1 MRSSAACLT
10 AVGVLCAWLCG
21 SAAAAGSTTH
31 LYAVGFASDRALAAA
46 IEGQGVI
53 VRRVRAIDVAEIRSG
68 RAGFAALV
76 RRSPGVRF
84 VQLVRPRESA
94 IEPAL
99 TTPPGFTTP
108 FEWQFAAVHE
118 ELVPQSVLRA
128 AASVTIATI
137 DTGADLTAPDLA
149 AKQPRT
155 YNLRLGNGDV
165 RDTNG
170 HGTFV
175 ASLAAGSL
183 TNGEGIAGFGG
194 DARLLVVKA
203 SHADGSLSDL
213 DEANA
218 IVYAVDHGARVINL
232 SVGGADTS
240 LTERRGIQYAVDHG
254 ALVVAAAGNE
264 FDDGNPVEYPS
275 ALLQPVGSN
284 GVGGVGLSV
293 GASTQDGSRAFFSNT
308 GSQISLVAPGDDV
321 FGAVSSLSST
331 DEYPRVAL
339 PGSSAGDYGF
349 SSGTSFSAPEVA
361 GVAAL
366 VMAANP
372 LLRANEVA
380 EILKET
386 ASGGGAWNP
395 EVGYGVADAA
405 AAVERAQG
413 RGDLLVSGVR
423 TRGHVRLRW
432 FSPTAARYRVSV
444 GVDRRP
450 LRVVLR
456 STTNTAATFTVHRG
470 HRYLFTVIGLGA
482 DGSETTSSSYA
493 VRG

>member
-1 MRSSAACLT
+1 MRSLAASVT

-21 SAAAAGSTTH
+21 GAAARGPAKR
-31 LYAVGFASDRALAAA
+31 LYAVGFASDGALAAA
-46 IEGQGVI
+46 VQNDGTV
-53 VRRVRAIDVAEIRSG
+53 VRRVPAIAVAEIRSG
-68 RAGFAALV
+68 RADFAELV
-76 RRSPGVRF
+76 RRNPGIRF

-118 ELVPQSVLRA
+118 DLVPQSVLRA

-194 DARLLVVKA
+194 DAKLLVVKA
-203 SHADGSLSDL
+203 SHADGSLSDV

-232 SVGGADTS
+232 SVGGTETS

-254 ALVVAAAGNE
+254 VLVVAAAGNE
-264 FDDGNPVEYPS
+264 FEDGNPAEYPS

-293 GASTQDGSRAFFSNT
+293 GASTQDGARAFFSNT
-308 GSQISLVAPGDDV
+308 GSQISLVAPGDEV

-339 PGSSAGDYGF
+339 PGSSAGAYGF

-361 GVAAL
+361 GAAAL
-366 VMAANP
+366 VMATNP

-386 ASGGGAWNP
+386 ASGGGWNA
-395 EVGYGVADAA
+395 EVGYGVVDAA
-405 AAVERAQG
+405 AAVARAQG
-413 RGDLLVSGVR
+413 RGDLLVTGIR

-444 GVDRRP
+444 GVDRGP
-450 LRVVLR
+450 ARVVLR
-456 STTNTAATFTVHRG
+456 GTTNTAATFTVHKG
-470 HRYLFTVIGLGA
+470 HRYLFTVVGLGA
-482 DGSETTSSSYA
+482 DGTETTSSSYA

>member
-1 MRSSAACLT
+1 MRSFAASVT

-21 SAAAAGSTTH
+21 GAAAGEPSKR
-31 LYAVGFASDRALAAA
+31 LYAVGFASDRALTAAVDA
-46 IEGQGVI
+46 HGNV
-53 VRRVRAIDVAEIRSG
+53 VRRLRPIRVAEVRSADG
-68 RAGFAALV
+68 QFAACV
-76 RRSPGVRF
+76 RRSPGIRF
-84 VQLVRPRESA
+84 VQLVRSRESA

-99 TTPPGFTTP
+99 ITLPGFAAP
-108 FEWQFAAVHE
+108 FEWEFGAAHE
-118 ELVPQSVLRA
+118 DLVPQAVLRA
-128 AASVTIATI
+128 AASVTIAI
-137 DTGADLTAPDLA
+137 VDTGADLTAPDLA

-155 YNLRLGNGDV
+155 YNLRLGSSDV
-165 RDTNG
+165 RDLNG

-194 DARLLVVKA
+194 DAKLLIAKA
-203 SHADGSLSDL
+203 SHADGSLTDV

-218 IVYAVDHGARVINL
+218 IVYAVDHGARIINL
-232 SVGGADTS
+232 SLGGTDTS

-254 ALVVAAAGNE
+254 VLVVAAAGNE
-264 FDDGNPVEYPS
+264 FAAGNPVEYPS

-284 GVGGVGLSV
+284 GVGGAGLSV
-293 GASTQDGSRAFFSNT
+293 GASTANGARAVFSNT

-331 DEYPRVAL
+331 DEYPRTAL
-339 PGSSAGDYGF
+339 PGSSAGSYGF
-349 SSGTSFSAPEVA
+349 GSGTSFSAPAVA

-372 LLRANEVA
+372 LLRSSEVA
-380 EILKET
+380 QILKET
-386 ASGGGAWNP
+386 ASGGGTWNP
-395 EVGYGVADAA
+395 DVGYGVVDAA
-405 AAVERAQG
+405 AAVARAQG

-432 FSPTAARYRVSV
+432 FSPTAVRYRVSV

-450 LRVVLR
+450 TRVLLAN
-456 STTNTAATFTVHRG
+456 TTNTTATFIVRRG
-470 HRYLFTVIGLGA
+470 HRYLFTVIGLTA
-482 DGSETTSSSYA
+482 DGSETTSSYA

>member
-1 MRSSAACLT
+1 
-10 AVGVLCAWLCG
+10 
-21 SAAAAGSTTH
+21 
-31 LYAVGFASDRALAAA
+31 
-46 IEGQGVI
+46 
-53 VRRVRAIDVAEIRSG
+53 VRRVRAIAVAEIRSG
-68 RAGFAALV
+68 RANFEALI
-76 RRSPGVRF
+76 RRSPGIRF

-99 TTPPGFTTP
+99 AAPPGFATP

-118 ELVPQSVLRA
+118 DLVPQSVLRA

-137 DTGADLTAPDLA
+137 DTGGDLTAPDLA

-155 YNLRLGNGDV
+155 YNLRLENGDV

-175 ASLAAGSL
+175 ASLAAGSV
-183 TNGEGIAGFGG
+183 TNGEGMAGFGG

-203 SHADGSLSDL
+203 SHADGSLTDL

-232 SVGGADTS
+232 SVGGPDTS

-254 ALVVAAAGNE
+254 VLVVASAGNE

-293 GASTQDGSRAFFSNT
+293 GASTQDGARAFFSNT
-308 GSQISLVAPGDDV
+308 GSQISLVAPGDEV

-339 PGSSAGDYGF
+339 PGSSAGAYGF

-372 LLRANEVA
+372 LLRASEVA
-380 EILKET
+380 EILKES

-395 EVGYGVADAA
+395 EVGYGVVDAA
-405 AAVERAQG
+405 AAVARAQG
-413 RGDLLVSGVR
+413 RGDLLVVGTR

-450 LRVVLR
+450 AHVVLR
-456 STTNTAATFTVHRG
+456 STTNTAATFAVHKR
-470 HRYLFTVIGLGA
+470 HRYLFTVAGLGA
-482 DGSETTSSSYA
+482 DGTQTASSSYA

>member
-1 MRSSAACLT
+1 MRSLAASVT
-10 AVGVLCAWLCG
+10 AVGALCAWLCG
-21 SAAAAGSTTH
+21 GAAARGPATR
-31 LYAVGFASDRALAAA
+31 LYAVGFSSDRALAATVSA
-46 IEGQGVI
+46 HGRV
-53 VRRVRAIDVAEIRSG
+53 VRRLQAIHVAEIRS
-68 RAGFAALV
+68 AAPDFAARV
-76 RRSPGVRF
+76 RHTPGIRF
-84 VQLVRPRESA
+84 IQLVRPRESA

-99 TTPPGFTTP
+99 ATPPGFATP
-108 FEWQFAAVHE
+108 FEWQFAAAHE

-128 AASVTIATI
+128 AASVTIAII

-155 YNLRLGNGDV
+155 YNLRFGNGDV

-183 TNGEGIAGFGG
+183 TNAEGIAGFGG
-194 DARLLVVKA
+194 DAKLLVVKA
-203 SHADGSLSDL
+203 SHADGSLSDV
-213 DEANA
+213 DEANG

-254 ALVVAAAGNE
+254 VLVVAAAGNE
-264 FDDGNPVEYPS
+264 FEDGNPVEYPS

-293 GASTQDGSRAFFSNT
+293 GASTQDGGRAFFSNT

-321 FGAVSSLSST
+321 FGAVSSLSPT
-331 DEYPRVAL
+331 DEYPRIAL
-339 PGSSAGDYGF
+339 PGSSAGSYGF

-372 LLRANEVA
+372 LVPANEVA

-395 EVGYGVADAA
+395 AVGYGVVDAA
-405 AAVERAQG
+405 AAVARAQG

-423 TRGHVRLRW
+423 TRGQVRLRW
-432 FSPTAARYRVSV
+432 FSPTAARYRVRV

-450 LRVVLR
+450 ARVVLR

-482 DGSETTSSSYA
+482 DGTETTSSSYA

>member
-1 MRSSAACLT
+1 M
-10 AVGVLCAWLCG
+10 
-21 SAAAAGSTTH
+21 
-31 LYAVGFASDRALAAA
+31 
-46 IEGQGVI
+46 
-53 VRRVRAIDVAEIRSG
+53 RRVRSIAVAEIRSC
-68 RAGFAALV
+68 RTDFAALA
-76 RRSPGVRF
+76 RRSPGIRF
-84 VQLVRPRESA
+84 VQLVRPREPA
-94 IEPAL
+94 LEPAL
-99 TTPPGFTTP
+99 TVAAGFTTP
-108 FEWQFAAVHE
+108 FEWQFATVHE
-118 ELVPQSVLRA
+118 DLVPQSVLRA

-149 AKQPRT
+149 AKEPRA
-155 YNLRLGNGDV
+155 YNLRLGNDDV

-175 ASLAAGSL
+175 ASLAAGSV

-194 DARLLVVKA
+194 DAKLLVVKA

-232 SVGGADTS
+232 SVGGPDTS

-254 ALVVAAAGNE
+254 VLVVAAAGNE

-275 ALLQPVGSN
+275 GLLQPVGSN
-284 GVGGVGLSV
+284 GVGGMGLSV
-293 GASTQDGSRAFFSNT
+293 GASTQDGARAFFSNT
-308 GSQISLVAPGDDV
+308 GSQISLVAPGDEI

-339 PGSSAGDYGF
+339 PGSSAGAYGF

-372 LLRANEVA
+372 LLRASEVA
-380 EILKET
+380 EILKES
-386 ASGGGAWNP
+386 ASGRGAWNP
-395 EVGYGVADAA
+395 ELGYGVVDAA
-405 AAVERAQG
+405 AAVARAQG
-413 RGDLLVSGVR
+413 RGDLLVSGTR

-432 FSPTAARYRVSV
+432 FSPTAERYRVSV
-444 GVDRRP
+444 RLDRRP
-450 LRVVLR
+450 AHVVLR
-456 STTNTAATFTVHRG
+456 RTTNTAATFAVRKG
-470 HRYLFTVIGLGA
+470 HRYLFTVVGLGA
-482 DGSETTSSSYA
+482 DGTETTSSSYT

>member
-1 MRSSAACLT
+1 MRSFAASVT
-10 AVGVLCAWLCG
+10 AVGVLCSWLCG
-21 SAAAAGSTTH
+21 GASAHGPTKRF
-31 LYAVGFASDRALAAA
+31 YAVGFSSHRTLAAA
-46 IEGQGVI
+46 VDGQGTV
-53 VRRVRAIDVAEIRSG
+53 VRLVHAIRVAEVRSAD
-68 RAGFAALV
+68 RDFTARV
-76 RRSPGVRF
+76 RRSPGIRF

-99 TTPPGFTTP
+99 VTPPGFATP
-108 FEWQFAAVHE
+108 FEWQFGVVHE

-128 AASVTIATI
+128 AAAVTIAII

-149 AKQPRT
+149 AKQPRA
-155 YNLRLGNGDV
+155 YNLRLGNADV
-165 RDTNG
+165 RDVNG

-194 DARLLVVKA
+194 DAKLLIVKA
-203 SHADGSLSDL
+203 SRADGSLSDV

-218 IVYAVDHGARVINL
+218 IVYAVDHGARIINL

-240 LTERRGIQYAVDHG
+240 FTERRGIQYAADHG
-254 ALVVAAAGNE
+254 VLIVAAAGNE
-264 FDDGNPVEYPS
+264 FEDGNPVEYPS

-293 GASTQDGSRAFFSNT
+293 GASTQDGARAFFSNT

-339 PGSSAGDYGF
+339 PGSSAGSYGF
-349 SSGTSFSAPEVA
+349 ASGTSFSAPEVA

-372 LLRANEVA
+372 LLRSTEVA

-395 EVGYGVADAA
+395 EVGYGVVDAA
-405 AAVERAQG
+405 AAVARALG
-413 RGDLLVSGVR
+413 RGDLVVSGVR

-432 FSPTAARYRVSV
+432 FSPTAVRYQISV

-450 LRVVLR
+450 ARVVLANT
-456 STTNTAATFTVHRG
+456 SNTTATFTVRKG
-470 HRYLFTVIGLGA
+470 HLYVFTVIGLAA
-482 DGSETTSSSYA
+482 DGSQTTSSTYA